1 MLLNIEQTV
10 IDYLN
15 KFGFLFENDAL
26 VLLEDIKLD
35 KKIKEIKD
43 KYKKKRNEL
52 KKYRDTAL
60 DKIKEIALSTADSQ
74 GQETADELNETI
86 LDMIEK
92 KKQRIKQ
99 LYYLK
104 SAYLNTQQAKEIEKT
119 LKMYKNTKI
128 ISGVALA
135 SLIIYTSFQ
144 IYKDTNDKYKKN
156 CEKKTGKD
164 KEKCILNN
172 RIIALKKRLNF
183 LNGATIKCNK
193 SKDPVKCKDKLDEE
207 MLKIKEK
214 IEDHIKNIAT
224 LAYRTTEIGY

>member
-1 MLLNIEQTV
+1 MTEKII

-15 KFGFLFENDAL
+15 KFGYLFENDTL
-26 VLLEDIKLD
+26 VLLEDIKID

-60 DKIKEIALSTADSQ
+60 DKIKEIALSTIDSQ

-99 LYYLK
+99 LYYIK

-119 LKMYKNTKI
+119 LKMYKSTKI

-135 SLIIYTSFQ
+135 SLIIYTSYQ

-207 MLKIKEK
+207 ILKLNEKLKE
-214 IEDHIKNIAT
+214 DIKNFSELVT
-224 LAYRTTEIGY
+224 RKTEIGY